1 MRPFAII
8 LLLAACSFSSID
20 LELKRGEEAEQK
32 QNYKEAVEHY
42 KRVIKREPK
51 SDIALYSS
59 KKVANISVIYLEN
72 FNDAIFAFNNIILF
86 SPSIDDRRKA
96 IEQLAKLYYE
106 KLNNYEF
113 AIVEFQRY
121 LSMITDESKILEIRF
136 LIAKSYFF
144 LNRMFQAN
152 AELDEIL
159 KLQSKDS
166 PEIEDYVFKATTLK
180 ASILHAEKK
189 YEEAI
194 EIFNKTIENYPKQ
207 AHEEK
212 IWLNLLI
219 CLEDTKRF
227 SEAIELLERVSVVGT
242 EKTFVEQKI
251 IRLKERMKLEPGAKG
266 FRK

>member
-1 MRPFAII
+1 MKYCIA
-8 LLLAACSFSSID
+8 LLLLVACSFSSID
-20 LELKRGEEAEQK
+20 LELKRGEEAEEK
-32 QNYKEAVEHY
+32 QDYKSAVEHY

-72 FNDAIFAFNNIILF
+72 FQDAIFAFNNIILF
-86 SPSIDDRRKA
+86 SSNIDDRRKA

-121 LSMITDESKILEIRF
+121 LAMITDESKILEIRF
-136 LIAKSYFF
+136 LIAKSYFY

-159 KLQSKDS
+159 KLKAKDTK
-166 PEIEDYVFKATTLK
+166 EVQDYVFKATTLK
-180 ASILHAEKK
+180 ASILHAQKK
-189 YEEAI
+189 YEDAI
-194 EIFNKTIENYPKQ
+194 EMFSQIIEDYPKQ
-207 AHEEK
+207 ALDEK

-227 SEAIELLERVSVVGT
+227 TEAIELLEKVEVTGT

-251 IRLKERMKLEPGAKG
+251 VRLRERMKLEPGAKG
-266 FRK
+266 FKK

>member
-1 MRPFAII
+1 MKYAALL
-8 LLLAACSFSSID
+8 LLLAACSFSSVD
-20 LELKRGEEAEQK
+20 LELKRGEEAEEK
-32 QNYKEAVEHY
+32 QNYIVAVEHY

-51 SDIALYSS
+51 SNIALYSS
-59 KKVANISVIYLEN
+59 KKVANISIIYLEN
-72 FNDAIFAFNNIILF
+72 FQDAIFAFNNIIHF
-86 SPSIDDRRKA
+86 SPSLDDRRKA

-121 LSMITDESKILEIRF
+121 LSMITEESKVLEIRF
-136 LIAKSYFF
+136 LIAKSYFY

-159 KLQSKDS
+159 KLKSKNT
-166 PEIEDYVFKATTLK
+166 PEIQDYVFQATTLK

-194 EIFNKTIENYPKQ
+194 EMFNKIIEDYPKLAQ
-207 AHEEK
+207 DEK

-227 SEAIELLERVSVVGT
+227 SEAIELLERVDVTGT

-251 IRLKERMKLEPGAKG
+251 LRLKERMKLEPGAKG
-266 FRK
+266 FRR